1 MSLSHTCLTGGES
14 PYSPIEPICIIFK
27 KIDSIGIIMERK
39 PAFATKIAS
48 NKEKR
53 KNPITITKA
62 LAITV
67 TKTKLLRK
75 PDAKMLTLAV
85 TLAITLATTAVIGAF
100 VQPVEATPSTPAKET
115 IRSSYQFAYANWQQS
130 RDDGSNVHTTIIS
143 SVGDKE
149 VQVRYSQLIQY
160 SDGSS
165 YREEGELNTP
175 DLKVFSIDN
184 KLDHASLS
192 TVEVSVRFACNLNAA
207 TGVEEC
213 FDPMKTVQVQASWVG
228 EGDISDFAQETKDKT
243 ESFKIKVTDLQSSR
257 SATATSSVDGESLG
271 STISA
276 NMGTAKL
283 ISITHNK

>member
-1 MSLSHTCLTGGES
+1 M
-14 PYSPIEPICIIFK
+14 
-27 KIDSIGIIMERK
+27 
-39 PAFATKIAS
+39 
-48 NKEKR
+48 
-53 KNPITITKA
+53 
-62 LAITV
+62 
-67 TKTKLLRK
+67 
-75 PDAKMLTLAV
+75 
-85 TLAITLATTAVIGAF
+85 
-100 VQPVEATPSTPAKET
+100 
-115 IRSSYQFAYANWQQS
+115 
-130 RDDGSNVHTTIIS
+130 
-143 SVGDKE
+143 
-149 VQVRYSQLIQY
+149 QVRYSQLIQY